1 LDLSTTACG
10 LGQSGAGVECGKR
23 VYSAGLFS
31 PVRISEG
38 VEVAQPIALL
48 FGLLFFRKYPAARRT
63 NEERAAGLQEW
74 KTHGDYLD

>member
-1 LDLSTTACG
+1 VGWVNPAQELNAANG
-10 LGQSGAGVECGKR
+10 F
-23 VYSAGLFS
+23 YSAGLFS